1 MVKNLPANAGDLRG
15 EGLIPGLVRSPGGG
29 HANSLQYSCL
39 ENPMDRGAWQA
50 SVHGITRVRHD
61 LVTKTPTCIKVNI
74 KVSSGKK
81 EQTSLQMFLI

>member
-1 MVKNLPANAGDLRG
+1 
-15 EGLIPGLVRSPGGG
+15 
-29 HANSLQYSCL
+29 
-39 ENPMDRGAWQA
+39 MDRGAWQA
-50 SVHGITRVRHD
+50 SIHGITRVRHD